1 MSSFVREI
9 LNMTDKQKQESDLIF
24 VITTENYATRHK
36 MSILNVLKL
45 FSKKNIYNLLR
56 SQYEVLHTL
65 DFNES
70 LEFVEDYLSKE

>member
-1 MSSFVREI
+1 
-9 LNMTDKQKQESDLIF
+9 MTDKQKQESDLIF

>member
-1 MSSFVREI
+1 
-9 LNMTDKQKQESDLIF
+9 MTDKQKHESDLIF
-24 VITTENYATRHK
+24 VITTENYATRHR

-65 DFNES
+65 DFDES
-70 LEFVEDYLSKE
+70 LEFVEDYLCKE

>member
-1 MSSFVREI
+1 
-9 LNMTDKQKQESDLIF
+9 MTDKQKQESDLIF

-36 MSILNVLKL
+36 MSVLNVLKL
-45 FSKKNIYNLLR
+45 FSKNNIYNLLR

-65 DFNES
+65 DFDES

>member
-1 MSSFVREI
+1 MSSFLKEI

-36 MSILNVLKL
+36 MNILNVLKL

>member
-1 MSSFVREI
+1 
-9 LNMTDKQKQESDLIF
+9 MTDKQKQESDLIF

-56 SQYEVLHTL
+56 SQFEVLHTL

>member
-1 MSSFVREI
+1 
-9 LNMTDKQKQESDLIF
+9 MTDKQKQESDLIF
-24 VITTENYATRHK
+24 VVTTENYAARHK
-36 MSILNVLKL
+36 MSISNVLNL

-70 LEFVEDYLSKE
+70 LEFVEDYLCKE

>member
-1 MSSFVREI
+1 
-9 LNMTDKQKQESDLIF
+9 MTDKQKQESDLIF

-36 MSILNVLKL
+36 MNILNVLKR

-70 LEFVEDYLSKE
+70 LEFVEDYLSKK

>member
-1 MSSFVREI
+1 
-9 LNMTDKQKQESDLIF
+9 MTDKQKQESDLIF

-36 MSILNVLKL
+36 MSVLNVLKL

-56 SQYEVLHTL
+56 SQFEVLHTL